1 MITMK
6 YIILGL
12 YAACILF
19 VHFRGKARLPF
30 FRQIFDHSSVVS
42 PINIFIY
49 LFSKVPTSQAYIPVS
64 EFTGLKLLEDN
75 WEIIRDEALALD
87 KLEKIKAAEKNDDVG
102 FNSFFKKGW
111 KRFYLKWYEA
121 KHPSALQFCPKT
133 VALLAQV
140 PEVKAAMFTE
150 LPPGAKL
157 NPHRDPYAG
166 SVRYHLGLSTPNDDR
181 AFIDVNQQPYSWRDG
196 EGVIF
201 DETYIHWAINETDT
215 TRIILLCDV
224 ERPMK
229 YRWATAINR
238 WLAKVVMTAGSSP
251 NETGDQTGG
260 INKIFRFFWLVGKYR
275 RKLKK
280 FSKPLYLL
288 IKFGLIA
295 AFVLWLVGF
304 DKVASVLNAL

>member
-1 MITMK
+1 
-6 YIILGL
+6 
-12 YAACILF
+12 
-19 VHFRGKARLPF
+19 
-30 FRQIFDHSSVVS
+30 
-42 PINIFIY
+42 
-49 LFSKVPTSQAYIPVS
+49 
-64 EFTGLKLLEDN
+64 
-75 WEIIRDEALALD
+75 
-87 KLEKIKAAEKNDDVG
+87 
-102 FNSFFKKGW
+102 
-111 KRFYLKWYEA
+111 
-121 KHPSALQFCPKT
+121 
-133 VALLAQV
+133 
-140 PEVKAAMFTE
+140 MFAE

-166 SVRYHLGLSTPNDDR
+166 SLRYHLGLSTPNDDR

-201 DETYIHWAINETDT
+201 DETYIHWAINQTDQ

-280 FSKPLYLL
+280 FSKPLYLV
-288 IKFGLIA
+288 IKVGLIV
-295 AFVLWLVGF
+295 AFLAWLVGADNLSRLLHVF
-304 DKVASVLNAL
+304 FA